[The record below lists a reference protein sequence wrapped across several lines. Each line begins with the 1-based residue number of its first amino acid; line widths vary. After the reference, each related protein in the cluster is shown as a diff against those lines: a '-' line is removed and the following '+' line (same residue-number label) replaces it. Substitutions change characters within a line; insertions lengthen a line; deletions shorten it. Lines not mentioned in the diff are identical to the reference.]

1 MKRIIYIIIGSLFLL
16 MGFVGLLLPVI
27 PQVPFWI
34 TGMAFLMRG
43 SKRLEERITRTAF
56 YRIIHKFISTFP
68 LTPSTYPLEVYCHI

>member
-1 MKRIIYIIIGSLFLL
+1 MKRIAYITIGSLFLL
-16 MGFVGLLLPVI
+16 MGFIGLLLPVI

-56 YRIIHKFISTFP
+56 YRKYMAFIMEKVFP
-68 LTPSTYPLEVYCHI
+68 GQ